1 MRLEQATIK
10 DIARE
15 LQVSSSTVS
24 RALKDYPGISDE
36 TKRKVKEMAEKL
48 HYRPNAIALLLRKS
62 RSFTIG
68 VIIPEVVHFFFSTV
82 ISGIEEVAFSRG
94 YNVILTQTNEKL
106 AREKSSIDTM
116 LSNQM
121 DGFLVSYSK
130 ETTDFQHF
138 SKLLN
143 QGYPI
148 VFFDRVPE
156 IPGAI
161 HVIVNDYAGAYDAT
175 KHLIQQGYSR
185 IVHLA
190 GPSNLKISQERIRGY
205 SDALKEFGIPFLPE
219 LVVECTQG
227 TDEEAQKITAQ
238 LLQSISPRPDAFF
251 ANNDLAAMG
260 AIQACKTAGFSVPQE
275 IGVVGFSNWQF
286 CSIVD
291 PSLSS
296 VAQNGFQIG
305 ATATEIL
312 LDWIEK
318 KTDPETIE
326 PSVVLETELLVRKS
340 STRIQSF

>member
-48 HYRPNAIALLLRKS
+48 HYRPNAIALSLRKS

>member
-48 HYRPNAIALLLRKS
+48 HYRPNAIALSLRKS

-130 ETTDFQHF
+130 ETTDFTHF

-205 SDALKEFGIPFLPE
+205 KDALKEFGISFLPE

-238 LLQSISPRPDAFF
+238 LLQSIAPRPDAFF

-260 AIQACKTAGFSVPQE
+260 AIQACKNAGFSVPQE

-305 ATATEIL
+305 AAATEIL

-318 KTDPETIE
+318 KTDPKTIQ

-340 STRIQSF
+340 STRI